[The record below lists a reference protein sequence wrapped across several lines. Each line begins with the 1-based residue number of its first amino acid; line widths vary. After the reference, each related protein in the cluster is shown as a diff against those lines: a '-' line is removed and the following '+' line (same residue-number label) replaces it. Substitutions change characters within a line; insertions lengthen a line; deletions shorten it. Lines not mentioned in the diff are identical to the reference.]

1 LASPRIIPQPAI
13 LVALDGAFT
22 LPAEASLSTSPAFS
36 DEAEALRSR
45 LRASTGF
52 ALPFRRQ
59 GQIRLIQDSKLKSLG
74 SEGYRLKVG
83 EDGVEI
89 RAAGKPGAFYGVQT
103 LLQLFPAG
111 VFRAAKTE
119 ADWTLPHVEIEDKP
133 RFQWRGA
140 MLDVARHFVPKESV
154 LKFLDLMALH
164 KLNRFHWHLTDDQ
177 GWRIEINRYPRL
189 TSVGAWRKDTM
200 LTYDPPTYAD
210 KPHGGFYTQ
219 EDVKE
224 IVAYAAAR
232 HIVVVPEIEMPG
244 HAQAAIA
251 AYPELGNTGEQL
263 EVGVKWGVYENVFNV
278 EDSTIEFLQNVLAE
292 VIQLFP
298 GPFVHIGGDEC
309 PKVQWK
315 NSPRA
320 QARMKELGLRNE
332 EELQS
337 WFIRQ
342 MDAFLDKKGKRL
354 IGWSEISE
362 GGLAEGATLMVWL
375 GDEGAMHAVSSG
387 HDVVMAQTSHMYLDY
402 YQADPKK
409 EPHAIG
415 GFLPIEK
422 VYSYNPIL
430 PAMTAEQAKHVLGVQ
445 FQLWSEYFPNFKH
458 VEYMAFPRGCAAAE
472 VAWSPQESRN
482 FVDFSQ
488 RLPFHLERLRVL
500 DVNFRPLDSG
510 K

>member
-1 LASPRIIPQPAI
+1 MTSPSLIPHPVSLRTLAGSYRLEPN
-13 LVALDGAFT
+13 
-22 LPAEASLSTSPAFS
+22 ASISASPAFQE
-36 DEAEALRSR
+36 EAEALRVR

-52 ALPFRRQ
+52 SLPQRRS
-59 GQIRLIQDSKLKSLG
+59 GEVRLVQDAKLKRLG
-74 SEGYRLKVG
+74 DEGYRLTVG
-83 EDGVEI
+83 ERGIEI
-89 RAAGKPGAFYGVQT
+89 RASGKAGAFYGVQT
-103 LLQLFPAG
+103 LLQLFPAD

-119 ADWTLPHVEIEDKP
+119 ADWTLPNVEIEDQP
-133 RFQWRGA
+133 RFRWRGA

-177 GWRIEINRYPRL
+177 GWRIEIKRYPRL

-200 LTYDPPTYAD
+200 LTYSPATYTG

-251 AYPELGNTGEQL
+251 AYPELGNTDEKL

-278 EDSTIEFLQNVLAE
+278 EDSTIQFLQNVLEE

-298 GPFVHIGGDEC
+298 GEFVHIGGDEC

-315 NSPRA
+315 NSPKA
-320 QARMKELGLRNE
+320 QAKMKALGLKNE
-332 EELQS
+332 DELQS

-342 MDAFLDKKGKRL
+342 MDGFLDKKGKRL
-354 IGWSEISE
+354 IGWSEILE
-362 GGLAEGATLMVWL
+362 GGLAEGAALMVWL

-402 YQADPKK
+402 YQADPKT

-422 VYSYNPIL
+422 VYAYNPIL
-430 PAMTAEQAKHVLGVQ
+430 PAMTAGQAKHVLGVQ

-472 VAWSPQESRN
+472 VAWSPQESRKYEN
-482 FVDFSQ
+482 FAL
-488 RLPFHLERLRVL
+488 RLPFHLDRLRVL
-500 DVNFRPLDSG
+500 DVNFRRLDPG
-510 K
+510 T